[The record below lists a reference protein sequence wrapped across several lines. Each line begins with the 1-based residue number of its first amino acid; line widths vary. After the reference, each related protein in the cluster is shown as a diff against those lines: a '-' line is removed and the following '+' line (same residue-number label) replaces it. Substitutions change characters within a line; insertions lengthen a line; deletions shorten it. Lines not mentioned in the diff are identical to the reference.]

1 MQFERRVQ
9 LAPTIY
15 IYIYIYKENHLRV
28 IFYTKRKKEWGK
40 ELMKM
45 IYGSLS
51 SRTRP
56 FNLALNTTLAYRYKY
71 SGGMIFFFFQVI
83 IN

>member
-9 LAPTIY
+9 LAPT